1 MKLYKDTDSELH
13 SSTAFDVKK
22 ASNEQELEKLMA
34 TFDNTLLFMDK
45 LKSQITLLSTKTSI
59 EDVEHKSQLMKDMKW
74 KLYKHLQ
81 SLDLEIFTKFM
92 ILHESKHG
100 IQSLMNITRRGYSTT
115 FFLHDKMDLIIKQ
128 ITMESLE
135 KEKTLIPLFPF
146 ATTYKPESLPSEQF
160 KYMRY

>member
-59 EDVEHKSQLMKDMKW
+59 KDVEHKSQLMKRHEMETS
-74 KLYKHLQ
+74 Q
-81 SLDLEIFTKFM
+81 TPSIFRPRNIHKIHDSPRVKTRHP
-92 ILHESKHG
+92 ITHEHNTQR
-100 IQSLMNITRRGYSTT
+100 IFNY
-115 FFLHDKMDLIIKQ
+115 FL
-128 ITMESLE
+128 S
-135 KEKTLIPLFPF
+135 P
-146 ATTYKPESLPSEQF
+146 
-160 KYMRY
+160 R